1 MRERGSA
8 RAASFG
14 ESVIREMSRLAAAHN
29 AVNLAQGFPDF
40 ACPDEVKHAACA
52 AVEADINQYAVTWGD
67 PLLRHAVAKKESRFL
82 GLPVDPETELTVTCG
97 ATEGMVASVLATV
110 DPGDEVVVF
119 EPFYENYWPAAVIS
133 GAVPRYVRLQPPAW
147 TFDEDEL
154 ARAFNDRTRAIIIN
168 TPHNPTGKV
177 FSRAELECI
186 ASHCQARGV
195 IAITDEIYQ
204 HILYDGR
211 EHVAIASLPGMK
223 DLTITISGL
232 SKTYAVTGWR
242 IGTVIAPE
250 DLTLGIRR
258 MHDYLTVGAPAP
270 LQRAGVTALQLP
282 ASYYQD
288 LAAFYAGQRERML
301 AILEEAGIPFF
312 RPEGSYFVLT
322 DVGEFGFET
331 DTAFIRF
338 LIEDIGVAAV
348 PCASFFSRPDL
359 GYRYVRFCFGKKT
372 ETLEAA
378 RQRLQR
384 LPSLL
389 PHRPR
394 HQNQPAV

>member
-67 PLLRHAVAKKESRFL
+67 PLLRHAVANKESRFL
-82 GLPVDPETELTVTCG
+82 GMPIDPETEMTVTCG

-133 GAVPRYVRLQPPAW
+133 GAVPRYVRLQPPTW
-147 TFDEDEL
+147 SFDEDEL
-154 ARAFNDRTRAIIIN
+154 AQAFNDRTRAIIIN

-177 FSRAELECI
+177 FSRAELACI
-186 ASHCQARGV
+186 ASHCRARGV

-270 LQRAGVTALQLP
+270 LQRAGVAALQLP
-282 ASYYQD
+282 ASYYQE
-288 LAAFYAGQRERML
+288 LTAFYAGQRERML
-301 AILEEAGIPFF
+301 AILDEAGIPYF

-322 DVGEFGFET
+322 DVESFGFAT
-331 DTAFIRF
+331 DTAFVEF
-338 LIEDIGVAAV
+338 MIEKIGVAAV
-348 PCASFFSRPDL
+348 PCASFFRRPEL

-378 RQRLQR
+378 RQRLRR

-389 PHRPR
+389 PSTPG
-394 HQNQPAV
+394 HQNQAVL

>member
-52 AVEADINQYAVTWGD
+52 AVEGDINQYSVTWGD
-67 PLLRHAVAKKESRFL
+67 PALRQAVAEKESRFL
-82 GLPVDPETELTVTCG
+82 GLPIDPETELTVTCG

-154 ARAFNDRTRAIIIN
+154 AQAFNDRTRAIIIN

-177 FSRAELECI
+177 FSRAELACI
-186 ASHCQARGV
+186 ASHCRARGV

-250 DLTLGIRR
+250 DLTLSIRR

-282 ASYYQD
+282 ASYYQN

-322 DVGEFGFET
+322 DVGGFGFET

-348 PCASFFSRPDL
+348 PCASFFSRPKL

-389 PHRPR
+389 PRRPR
-394 HQNQPAV
+394 NENQPAV